1 MAGLAE
7 QLKAVKLHKADEP
20 MKDFSSPKT
29 AGFISDQEVKKKKE
43 KSFHYNLYCMCNK
56 LQLSIRCSSASSTF
70 IVVLNIYA

>member
-29 AGFISDQEVKKKKE
+29 AGFISDQEVKKKRK
-43 KSFHYNLYCMCNK
+43 KV
-56 LQLSIRCSSASSTF
+56 SIIIYIVCATNSSSA
-70 IVVLNIYA
+70 